1 LASRSS
7 TNAFPIYQCDPFQ
20 PAANT
25 QAVRRLMEML
35 YYGKCSLRCYN
46 SQISLLAAVVPM
58 MIGRVMDTH
67 FIETL
72 IERFD
77 EPDVDALVL
86 MGSYARGTANR
97 YSDIDLTRF
106 TAAHGA
112 HRTRIFQGLIADQL
126 VVVNDL
132 GAAAVEEI
140 FTQPEVASSY
150 LVGLRLAR
158 HLQDRNGTFARIQE
172 RAHAF
177 TWDATM
183 QAKANAWASEALAGW
198 SEDMRKGIAGLAD
211 NDVGRLLNARF
222 ACSWGLS
229 RIMQVQRGVLLAS
242 DNDFYAAVVEAVG
255 RDSAWVR
262 LRQIAF
268 GIAQEDG
275 RPPTFQEQVL
285 AGLRL
290 YGLTAT
296 LLAPILRPEDQPLIT
311 QTVELIRHSL
321 DTRGELGAI

>member
-1 LASRSS
+1 
-7 TNAFPIYQCDPFQ
+7 
-20 PAANT
+20 
-25 QAVRRLMEML
+25 
-35 YYGKCSLRCYN
+35 
-46 SQISLLAAVVPM
+46 
-58 MIGRVMDTH
+58 MIAGAMDSP

-86 MGSYARGTANR
+86 MGSYARGTANP

-106 TAAHGA
+106 TAAHGL

-126 VVVNDL
+126 VVVNDF
-132 GAAAVEEI
+132 GSAAVEEI

-150 LVGLRLAR
+150 LEGLRLAR
-158 HLQDRNGTFARIQE
+158 PLQDRNGLFARIQA

-177 TWDATM
+177 TWDATL

-198 SEDMRKGIAGLAD
+198 SEDMRKGIVGLAD
-211 NDVGRLLNARF
+211 NDPGRLLNAHF

-229 RIMQVQRGVLLAS
+229 RIMQLQRGVLLAS
-242 DNDFYAAVVEAVG
+242 SNDFYTTVAEAVG
-255 RDSAWVR
+255 RDSEWVR
-262 LRQIAF
+262 LRHITF
-268 GIAQEDG
+268 GIAPADG
-275 RPPTFQEQVL
+275 RPPTLREQVV

-290 YGLTAT
+290 YIATAA
-296 LLAPILRPEDQPLIT
+296 LLAPMLRPEDQPLIM

-321 DTRGELGAI
+321 DTRGEPRAI